1 MQLELYSR
9 NRDLEEMKENMTKES
24 GKLRKEGSL
33 LGVQKRKVEGELE
46 EANKACN
53 RLESDLEAARGL
65 VGSLGAEVKR
75 LMEELEMV
83 KEAANMS
90 AVRGRE
96 VLKASGLKEPISPS
110 RPLVRI
116 PVPQSTDPPA
126 DIGECESLAALDRL
140 IRQLSQGSLT

>member
-1 MQLELYSR
+1 
-9 NRDLEEMKENMTKES
+9 MKENMTKES

-126 DIGECESLAALDRL
+126 DIGTSIGLPL
-140 IRQLSQGSLT
+140 